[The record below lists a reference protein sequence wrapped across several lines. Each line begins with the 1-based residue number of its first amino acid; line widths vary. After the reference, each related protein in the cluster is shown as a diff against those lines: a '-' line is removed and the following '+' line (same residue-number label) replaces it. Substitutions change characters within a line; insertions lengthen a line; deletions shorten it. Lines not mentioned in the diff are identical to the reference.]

1 MNKIIV
7 QVFLPVNG
15 MTYELRLPDTM
26 YVHDVTDVLSELF
39 AEIAKGFYSS
49 SENNVLCFREQ
60 GESLPQDMTLRELG
74 ICNRSSL
81 MFI

>member
-7 QVFLPVNG
+7 QVYLPVNG
-15 MTYELRLPDTM
+15 MTYEIRVPDNM
-26 YVHDVTDVLSELF
+26 YVRDVTDVLSELF
-39 AEIAKGFYSS
+39 SEIAKGFYSS
-49 SENNVLCFREQ
+49 STDNVLCFREQ
-60 GESLPQDMTLRELG
+60 GESLPQDRTLRELG